1 MEQSTIDSVGMCY
14 EKHGSYRR
22 TGIALG
28 VPYTLVRDV
37 IKGKHRHVSLA
48 AENHLRALLG
58 LTALL
63 PTVEIPACK
72 DCGGAHYGDCG
83 GRQVALRPVSQRTYR
98 TIAAMP
104 TSQLAQAIR
113 NRQPVED

>member
-1 MEQSTIDSVGMCY
+1 MEQSTVASLTAAY
-14 EKHGSYRR
+14 KKHGSYRK
-22 TGIALG
+22 TANAIG
-28 VPYTLVRDV
+28 VTHGVVWNIVHGREHD
-37 IKGKHRHVSLA
+37 VSLA
-48 AENHLRALLG
+48 MENTVRAALG

-63 PTVEIPACK
+63 PTVTIPACK

-83 GRQVALRPVSQRTYR
+83 GRPVALRPVSQRTYR

-113 NRQPVED
+113 NRQPVEA